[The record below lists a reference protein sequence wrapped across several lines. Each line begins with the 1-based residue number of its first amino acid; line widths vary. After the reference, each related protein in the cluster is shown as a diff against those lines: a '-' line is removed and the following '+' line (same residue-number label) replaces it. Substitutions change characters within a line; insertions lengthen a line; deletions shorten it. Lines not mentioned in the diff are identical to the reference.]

1 MGDEPAPG
9 SRLMPSSTSTAD
21 APVVFRSGKYRRLA
35 KNVIWPGSAC
45 SMPAMPRISV
55 SGAPSRR
62 QASFCATS
70 ESFMDEAPLM
80 SASLA
85 YPRTSGERRFARGAL
100 GRCARGFQIG
110 PALHD
115 FSRGDAPDYDAAELE
130 LLAGLRIRGGPMI
143 SDHNFIVFRNHVF
156 DPHVKVRKTL
166 QRSSNVLNR
175 ARGAGRHSRR
185 NVRAMV
191 HESGSK
197 IHVSDVYV
205 LAIHELF
212 KMLANKLPALCM
224 GHSGFRVDRF
234 HGWPQ
239 APAVWL
245 RNSPANSA
253 RKRSMVMGGRP
264 RRVCS
269 KGATPPPLPEV

>member
-1 MGDEPAPG
+1 
-9 SRLMPSSTSTAD
+9 
-21 APVVFRSGKYRRLA
+21 
-35 KNVIWPGSAC
+35 
-45 SMPAMPRISV
+45 MPAMPRISV

-130 LLAGLRIRGGPMI
+130 LLARVRIRGGPMI

-156 DPHVKVRKTL
+156 DPHAKVRKTL

-175 ARGAGRHSRR
+175 ARGAGRHSR
-185 NVRAMV
+185 
-191 HESGSK
+191 
-197 IHVSDVYV
+197 
-205 LAIHELF
+205 
-212 KMLANKLPALCM
+212 PA
-224 GHSGFRVDRF
+224 
-234 HGWPQ
+234 
-239 APAVWL
+239 AWL

-269 KGATPPPLPEV
+269 KGSTPPP